1 MCDNGV
7 LLFFIYNNFV
17 FIYFFGQC
25 CCFRIRWY
33 LSIFPN
39 VISLRLWCGY
49 TMRNRSIWNYGSWNI
64 EDFLKSKDMNTF
76 ASFRMLWIKVVHCQ
90 LPIIV
95 KCNEIQ
101 LNYSA
106 NKTKI
111 VILLYRIT
119 KQNKQTHRATW
130 KTKESRQISHKPAT
144 DKAFTKSW
152 GKVKHS
158 FAKINDTK
166 QQKWH

>member
-1 MCDNGV
+1 MLLLSYPLISFDISKCD
-7 LLFFIYNNFV
+7 FIEV
-17 FIYFFGQC
+17 
-25 CCFRIRWY
+25 
-33 LSIFPN
+33 
-39 VISLRLWCGY
+39 VVRLYDAEPIDLKLW
-49 TMRNRSIWNYGSWNI
+49 IVNI